1 MREELLGITMLVVAA
16 VIIFVLRPRQGVP
29 VDFIRRSSADFHPR
43 GSDRHLFTVWRRGND
58 DYRHPL
64 MSLLEELL
72 RSPDFQHCDIECLSL
87 EVTPACQTH
96 VIWSPS
102 TFRAS
107 RR

>member
-1 MREELLGITMLVVAA
+1 MREELLGITIGRGCRDNFCIAA
-16 VIIFVLRPRQGVP
+16 ET
-29 VDFIRRSSADFHPR
+29 RRARGFHPPKQCRFPGPR